1 MFLHRLLLFVFL
13 LVFVCTQ
20 AGAQSTEL
28 EDLIAEIK
36 QSKNA
41 VGGRFFVGDKLL
53 FSVFIDKYKLGEV
66 NALVLESGIA
76 FDFESYNAVFDFP
89 IILGPSSTSYQGW
102 FIKEDNT
109 FRFNHLSSNRS
120 DRSLLAI
127 INDEEV
133 RVPVNDYK
141 FDNDTLFISPEA
153 LMNFFQIDHVVDY
166 GKLEVRVTSAL
177 GLPFLQQLKRRKGAH
192 LVNNRQAS
200 FVNLP
205 RGYEILSPQILD
217 AQINSIYRDTND
229 SVSTNYSI
237 QGSRDIALWHSQF
250 SFAGSDTNGITNSRL
265 NFSRQS
271 IDGSLF
277 GASGITKFE
286 VGDVRDVRQG
296 TGQFLNE
303 SIGVRF
309 GNTDISNKFDTDV
322 IVIEGDILTGWDV
335 ELYRNNVLL
344 RQEFDNQTGRYSF
357 LDVPL
362 IFGQNNFEVV
372 VYGPQGQ
379 VKRRTIEKLLDQ
391 STFSNQDFTYEVSLT
406 DINNRFFDDTDINSV
421 SNPGYNFSGRT
432 KFYIFDNTALDFGLR
447 SQFGGDQNNNVL
459 NLGINSVMFDNV
471 LLNTYVDIDDSSL
484 LNIYSNVRTQ
494 WKKQSFSF
502 QARFS
507 DVTDELERKQ
517 AFFTAGVDGNIDLW
531 DGYSIPLSQ
540 QVGYRES
547 VDTSLFS
554 YSNRLGFRFGRL
566 SLFHSYTYELEKT
579 KNGDTSSRQLGNLS
593 LQANWGK
600 LFGRAAVIYSPEANG
615 SILNTQASVNW
626 NINQEY
632 KASLIYTEDYINE
645 NNSVSSQFS
654 YVGEDF
660 RISARLGNSDTR
672 GLDVGINASFS
683 LSGQNRGLDRI
694 EQSSRFQANN
704 GSIAVRVFLDKNL
717 NSIFDPDEILLPD
730 VEVKAIQFFK
740 SAVTDQS
747 GVALLSNLA
756 NLQTSDIVINRDT
769 LPSSFMRPR
778 LKGISITSRSG
789 LVDFLDYPIVPSSE
803 INGMINLIESKEV
816 KDGKNIQ
823 LILID
828 SLDRIISSTKSEYDG
843 FYSFVDVM
851 PGNYKIRVKEESE
864 IRFDLIS
871 FTSKLV
877 EVPLLADIVTFD
889 ITANVKQYKAVYLSQ
904 VSTIKNKRLVPIALL
919 KIRRQLDVFGSEVN
933 TYKDAKNS
941 HYSFYTAADTNLDN
955 IEIICDKL
963 RLKNIN
969 CKPTKILLSQN

>member
-1 MFLHRLLLFVFL
+1 MHRLLLFVFL
-13 LVFVCTQ
+13 FVFASTQ
-20 AGAQSTEL
+20 AAAQSTDL

-36 QSKNA
+36 QSENA
-41 VGGRFFVGDKLL
+41 IGGRFFVGEELL

-89 IILGPSSTSYQGW
+89 IILEPSSTSYKGW
-102 FIKEDNT
+102 FIKEENT
-109 FRFNHLSSNRS
+109 FRFNHLASNQS

-133 RVPVNDYK
+133 RVTVNNYK
-141 FDNDTLFISPEA
+141 FDNDTLFIRPEA
-153 LMNFFQIDHVVDY
+153 LMNFFQIDHEVDY
-166 GKLEVRVTSAL
+166 GKLEVKVTSAL

-192 LVNNRQAS
+192 LVNNREAS

-271 IDGSLF
+271 VKGNLF

-296 TGQFLNE
+296 TGQFFNE

-309 GNTDISNKFDTDV
+309 GNTDISNRFDTDV
-322 IVIEGDILTGWDV
+322 IVIEGDISTGWDV

-344 RQEFDNQTGRYSF
+344 RQEFDNQTGRYNF

-406 DINNRFFDDTDINSV
+406 DINNGFFDNTDISSA

-447 SQFGGDQNNNVL
+447 SQFGGEQNSNAL
-459 NLGINSVMFDNV
+459 NLGINSVIFDDV
-471 LLNTYVDIDDSSL
+471 LINTYVDVNDSSL

-494 WKKQSFSF
+494 LKTQSFRF

-507 DVTDELERKQ
+507 DVTDELESKQ
-517 AFFTAGVDGNIDLW
+517 AIFTAGLDGNVDLW
-531 DGYSIPLSQ
+531 TGYSIPLSQ
-540 QVGYRES
+540 QIAYTETA
-547 VDTSLFS
+547 DTRLFS
-554 YSNRLGFRFGRL
+554 YSNRLGFRFGRF
-566 SLFHSYTYELEKT
+566 SLFNSYSYELEET
-579 KNGDTSSRQLGNLS
+579 NNGEQTERQVGNLS
-593 LQANWGK
+593 LQANLGNV
-600 LFGRAAVIYSPEANG
+600 FTRAGVTYSPQAND

-626 NINQEY
+626 NISQQY
-632 KASLIYTEDYINE
+632 KASLIYIQDHIND

-660 RISARLGNSDTR
+660 RISARLGNSDTK

-683 LSGQNRGLDRI
+683 LSGQHRGLDRI
-694 EQSSRFQANN
+694 DQSYRSQANN

-717 NSIFDPDEILLPD
+717 NSIFDPDEMLLPY

-769 LPSSFMRPR
+769 LPDPFIRPR
-778 LKGISITSRSG
+778 VEGISITSRSG

-803 INGMINLIESKEV
+803 INGIINLIEPKEV
-816 KDGKNIQ
+816 KTGKNIQ
-823 LILID
+823 LILVD
-828 SLDRIISSTKSEYDG
+828 SLDRVISSTKSEYDG

-851 PGNYKIRVKEESE
+851 PGNYKVMIKKESE
-864 IRFDLIS
+864 IRFDLVS
-871 FTSKLV
+871 FTSKLI
-877 EVPLLADIVTFD
+877 EVPMLGDIVTFN
-889 ITANVKQYKAVYLSQ
+889 ITANVKQYKEVYLSQ
-904 VSTIKNKRLVPIALL
+904 ISTIKNKRLVPIALL
-919 KIRRQLDVFGSEVN
+919 KIRRQLAVFGSEVN
-933 TYKDAKNS
+933 TYKDATSS
-941 HYSFYTAADTNLDN
+941 HYAFYTAADINLDN
-955 IEIICDKL
+955 IKIICDKL